1 MLKVLKFF
9 FKSSWKQIF
18 IISVVSMIAAGLNV
32 LSLRYLKHIV
42 DATGRE
48 RLLNLLLV
56 IAFVVCALIISLLLE
71 KYSTWFFEHRLARYR
86 EELSRRILQ
95 VDYQRIRKKLTRLAP
110 VLMVEINELND
121 FGKLIPAFVSSMMQ
135 IIAIMGYLLYLS
147 PKLSLIVFVLLL
159 LVLGLTFMVLP
170 MVKRLKDKRSKTR
183 YHMYTMLE
191 LMNIGFKDLIMN
203 RSHGKSYVEKS
214 IRPPSLETAKYNGQ
228 IHILKVGVEQSINGL
243 LIISFGVV
251 LILYLNW
258 VQDKT
263 EVAVQF
269 MALLLFMLPSFVRVI
284 DFFNQSKNAENA
296 LDQISSL
303 DVELDSEHKVINQEV
318 DYRGKAGQSLIRL
331 NEITYAYSTS
341 EHGFSLGPINLEII
355 ENEITIISG
364 GNGSGKTTLFNLIA
378 GIYQSKSGE
387 LIFQGRKIH
396 NENIRAYRDLFSTY
410 FTDSPVFDDLTY
422 IPEENIEKGKGFIE
436 LLGLEGKTSISATTI
451 AETNLSFGQR
461 GRLNLLRLLLEDR
474 PVYLF
479 DEWAAN
485 QDVYFKEKFY
495 TEIIPYLKRKGKTII
510 LISHDDR
517 YYHIADKIIS
527 LRNGQ
532 VDKVKVVK

>member
-1 MLKVLKFF
+1 M
-9 FKSSWKQIF
+9 
-18 IISVVSMIAAGLNV
+18 
-32 LSLRYLKHIV
+32 
-42 DATGRE
+42 
-48 RLLNLLLV
+48 
-56 IAFVVCALIISLLLE
+56 
-71 KYSTWFFEHRLARYR
+71 
-86 EELSRRILQ
+86 
-95 VDYQRIRKKLTRLAP
+95 
-110 VLMVEINELND
+110 
-121 FGKLIPAFVSSMMQ
+121 
-135 IIAIMGYLLYLS
+135 
-147 PKLSLIVFVLLL
+147 
-159 LVLGLTFMVLP
+159 
-170 MVKRLKDKRSKTR
+170 
-183 YHMYTMLE
+183 
-191 LMNIGFKDLIMN
+191 
-203 RSHGKSYVEKS
+203 
-214 IRPPSLETAKYNGQ
+214 
-228 IHILKVGVEQSINGL
+228 
-243 LIISFGVV
+243 
-251 LILYLNW
+251 
-258 VQDKT
+258 
-263 EVAVQF
+263 
-269 MALLLFMLPSFVRVI
+269 
-284 DFFNQSKNAENA
+284 
-296 LDQISSL
+296 
-303 DVELDSEHKVINQEV
+303 
-318 DYRGKAGQSLIRL
+318 
-331 NEITYAYSTS
+331 
-341 EHGFSLGPINLEII
+341 
-355 ENEITIISG
+355 
-364 GNGSGKTTLFNLIA
+364 IA